1 MCRNCPPGFDGT
13 RDGVRFGPRSNGRV
27 PARSTPLDADEKF
40 LMNASWS
47 PHGEAEKYLSLIHI

>member
-47 PHGEAEKYLSLIHI
+47 PHGGAEKY

>member
-1 MCRNCPPGFDGT
+1 MCRNLPARVRRH

-47 PHGEAEKYLSLIHI
+47 PHGGAEKY